1 VYRNDTI
8 AARATAAGRA
18 AVAILRVSGPEAFS
32 IADRVLQAGR
42 APRGSVLE
50 PWRLVHGRAV
60 DPADGSPVDEVLFVR
75 MPGPKSYTCEDVV
88 EIHCHGAPV
97 VVDRLLGVLLREGAR
112 AAEPGEFTRRAVL
125 NGRMDLLQAEAV
137 ADLIEA
143 RGSASVRAAWEQLQ
157 GALSSRL
164 VEIRAD
170 LVAVLADVEANV
182 DFSDDD
188 LPSENRSA
196 RRDSLIAAAES
207 LAALAGGFEM
217 ARRRREGLA
226 VVFAGRPNV
235 GKSSLVNALLGQER
249 MIVTDEAGTTRDA
262 VEETIEIGGVPL
274 ILTDTAGLRE
284 SPSRAEELAVA
295 RAKDKAGA
303 ADILVRVVDGSRQ
316 LDREERTW
324 LAASTDATATITVV
338 NKSDLAAAVT
348 VADIS
353 PLTEDGM
360 PVLATAASTGAG
372 CDRLRSELADAASR
386 LSGADAAQPVSISR
400 SRHLA
405 AVERTRGAIEE
416 ACRLLDADGAAEL
429 VALELRTALAEL
441 AGITD
446 PVDNEEILDR
456 IFGEF
461 CIGK

>member
-18 AVAILRVSGPEAFS
+18 AVAIVRMSGPEAFS
-32 IADRVLQAGR
+32 IADRVLEPGHGR
-42 APRGSVLE
+42 AAE
-50 PWRLVHGRAV
+50 PWRLVHGRAI
-60 DPADGSPVDEVLFVR
+60 DPADGSPLDEVLFVR

-88 EIHCHGAPV
+88 EIQCHGAPV
-97 VVDRLLGVLLREGAR
+97 VVDRLLGVLLHEGAR

-137 ADLIEA
+137 ADLVEA
-143 RGSASVRAAWEQLQ
+143 RGSASVRSAWEQLQ

-164 VEIRAD
+164 AEIRAE

-188 LPSENRSA
+188 LPSENCSA
-196 RRDSLIAAAES
+196 RLDSLRAAGAS
-207 LAALAGGFEM
+207 LAALVEGFEM

-262 VEETIEIGGVPL
+262 VEEAIEIGGVPL
-274 ILTDTAGLRE
+274 VLTDTAGLRE

-295 RAKDKAGA
+295 RAKDKAGN
-303 ADILVRVVDGSRQ
+303 ADILVRVIDGSRA
-316 LDREERTW
+316 LDDEERAW
-324 LAASTDATATITVV
+324 LASEPAAAATITVV
-338 NKSDLAAAVT
+338 NKSDLDGVVT
-348 VADIS
+348 VDDIL
-353 PLTEDGM
+353 PLTLRGA
-360 PVLATAASTGAG
+360 PVFATAAPVGAG
-372 CDRLRSELADAASR
+372 CDRLRRELAEAASR
-386 LSGADAAQPVSISR
+386 LGGTDSAQPVSISR

-405 AVERTRGAIEE
+405 AVERTRAAIDE
-416 ACRLLDADGAAEL
+416 ACRLLDTDGAAEL